1 MNPVLEVDDITAGY
15 GATKALQGVCLTVT
29 KGEWIGLLGANGSG
43 KSTLLKCISHQL
55 PLQAGRITVQGIDV
69 TRDPTSARR
78 HLGVAVAPEI
88 LPTALTLAQCLD
100 VHAVA
105 CGLTAPSDIAL
116 EILEVLQLTAHL
128 NKPIGWLTLGLRQR
142 SSVTLAMVQNPSLL
156 LLDESFNGLDAHSAA
171 RLESILVREVTSG
184 RLAVVMATHGLSLVE
199 RCCTT
204 AVLLHDGRRV
214 QLWDLKAELGGHDL
228 EAAIANALNSIG

>member
-1 MNPVLEVDDITAGY
+1 MQPKHWLDSIRTTILPRRRYRKNTNRRRPAWASLFAPLPLEV
-15 GATKALQGVCLTVT
+15 
-29 KGEWIGLLGANGSG
+29 
-43 KSTLLKCISHQL
+43 
-55 PLQAGRITVQGIDV
+55 
-69 TRDPTSARR
+69 
-78 HLGVAVAPEI
+78 
-88 LPTALTLAQCLD
+88 
-100 VHAVA
+100 
-105 CGLTAPSDIAL
+105 
-116 EILEVLQLTAHL
+116 LEVLQLTAHL

-214 QLWDLKAELGGHDL
+214 QLWDLKAEHGGPDL